1 MFYTVNNDFHSPRA
15 IFELFEGLSVDGL
28 EEVPTIEATANGVH
42 QPVPGTETNGAAAVA
57 ATA

>member
-1 MFYTVNNDFHSPRA
+1 MAYTVNNDFHSPRA
-15 IFELFEGLSVDGL
+15 IFELFEGLSVEGL

-42 QPVPGTETNGAAAVA
+42 QPAPGTETNGTAAVA